1 MGGGSYFVYILKCND
16 GTLYTGYT
24 VDLKERL
31 QKHNRGLASKY
42 TRSRRPVEIVHCEVF
57 PHRAGAMRRENIIK
71 KMDRGEKV
79 ALINRNPMIIIS
91 ACLAGDECRYS
102 GDGFDYPD
110 LRRLVEEG
118 CAVPVCPEVAGGLP
132 VPRDPC
138 EISGGDGFDVLD
150 GRARVFDKSG
160 EDKTAAFINGA
171 RQIVEQARRSKARL
185 AILKERSPSCGSTVI
200 YDGTFSGRRIPGRGC
215 AAAMLHREG
224 LELCSEM
231 NYKMKVNLCRNK
243 S

>member
-24 VDLKERL
+24 VNLEERL

-42 TRSRRPVEIVHCEVF
+42 TRRRRPVEIVYHEAF
-57 PHRAGAMRRENIIK
+57 LDRAGAMRRESAVK
-71 KMDRGEKV
+71 KMDRREKL
-79 ALINRNPMIIIS
+79 ALINGKAKIVIS
-91 ACLAGDECRYS
+91 ACLAGKECRYS

-132 VPRDPC
+132 VPREPC
-138 EISGGDGFDVLD
+138 EIRGGDGFDVLD

-160 EDKTAAFINGA
+160 EDRTGAFIDGA
-171 RQIVEQARRSKARL
+171 RQIMEQARRAKARL
-185 AILKERSPSCGSTVI
+185 AVLKERSPSCGSTVI
-200 YDGTFSGRRIPGRGC
+200 YDGTFSGRRIPGCGC
-215 AAAMLHREG
+215 AAAMLYREG

-231 NYKMKVNLCRNK
+231 NYKMKIDWCRNK